1 MKKSELR
8 SLIKEELRRVLYE
21 GGPMDALGSVYG
33 AFQTQKP
40 STTTIPKKEESFVIT
55 NGKEWYA
62 GAKDYIKFA
71 KRNLQSNLYPT
82 YSSAQKALFDEI
94 PDNVVKEKQLKIKRF
109 S

>member
-1 MKKSELR
+1 MKKSELQQIIR
-8 SLIKEELRRVLYE
+8 EELGKVLHE

-62 GAKDYIKFA
+62 GAKDYVKFA
-71 KRNLQSNLYPT
+71 KHNSQSNLYPT
-82 YSSAQKALFDEI
+82 YSSAQKVLFDEI

>member
-1 MKKSELR
+1 MKKSELNQ
-8 SLIKEELRRVLYE
+8 LIKEELEKVLRE
-21 GGPMDALGSVYG
+21 EGPMDALGSVYG
-33 AFQTQKP
+33 AFQTKKP
-40 STTTIPKKEESFVIT
+40 TATTTSKNKESFIIT

-71 KRNLQSNLYPT
+71 KHDSQSNLYPT

>member
-1 MKKSELR
+1 MKKSELKQ
-8 SLIKEELRRVLYE
+8 LIKEEIQKVLSE
-21 GGPMDALGSVYG
+21 GGPMDALGSAYG
-33 AFQTQKP
+33 AFQTKKP
-40 STTTIPKKEESFVIT
+40 TTAIISKNKESFVIT

-71 KRNLQSNLYPT
+71 KHDSQSNLYPT